1 MTTYLNIGITG
12 LRAAQIGLATTQH
25 NIANVNTVGFSRQET
40 FQSTGF
46 AMNTDEGALG
56 QGVKIETV
64 KRNYNQFLVSQANQ
78 SQSKLSELQTQYANL
93 SQIDNLLADP
103 TAGLA
108 PTLRDFF
115 SGVQQ
120 VAADPSL
127 VSARQAMVA
136 SAQTLSSRFQVI
148 DDRLQA
154 LSGQSNQQVEAA
166 VSKINALSTNIADLN
181 QRIVIAQSAYEQPPN
196 DLLDQRDYLL
206 NEMNKLITVDSS
218 KQHNGTIDVYLKTGH
233 RLVGGD
239 AAAQLFAV
247 PKASDAGKVV
257 VALGVGTD
265 TLEMPDDLMK
275 GGELGAILGFRNG
288 MLDQAS
294 KVLGQVAASVALT
307 VNAQQALGQN
317 LYGQRTGEGDF
328 VNQVFDISPP
338 EVRGNPDNT
347 GTLSAS
353 YLPPTFDQGKLTT
366 ELTGDSYEVRV
377 TATGADISDTRAE
390 IFRQPNGQGQLVTPD
405 SLGVFRFEGLEFQIS
420 VGASVDD
427 SFRINSVGEA
437 AGSIKVNAALA
448 GDPRLLAAAAPVRTA
463 QGNAN
468 QGTMK
473 IELAHVAPGYGVNDI
488 KLSAFVDN
496 TTTPGVVKL
505 ELKVPPSPP
514 DPTVPDVDFTGD
526 WSATY
531 ADGSAVLST
540 GTITGD
546 IPSVNGA
553 SPLRSVVIEGVTF
566 SVSGTVAVG
575 DTFSIQRNTGGV
587 QDSRNILRMADL
599 QTQKTMS
606 DGQETF
612 NTGYAAMVADA
623 GIQTREVK
631 VRLEAQQTFHNQIEA
646 ARDSASGVNLDEEA
660 ANLLKYQQ
668 AYSASAKALQI
679 GVDLFERLLAI
690 R

>member
-25 NIANVNTVGFSRQET
+25 NIANVNTVGFSRQEI

-56 QGVKIETV
+56 QGVKVETV

-154 LSGQSNQQVEAA
+154 LSGQANQQITAA

-338 EVRGNPDNT
+338 EVRGNSNNT
-347 GTLSAS
+347 GTGRLSAS
-353 YLPPTFDQGKLTT
+353 YLAPTFDQGKLTT

-377 TATGADISDTRAE
+377 TATGADI
-390 IFRQPNGQGQLVTPD
+390 FRQPNGQQVTPVVIG
-405 SLGVFRFEGLEFQIS
+405 SSYRFEGLEFQIS
-420 VGASVDD
+420 GTPSVGD

-473 IELAHVAPGYGVNDI
+473 IDLGHVAPGYAVNNI
-488 KLSAFVDN
+488 NLSVNA
-496 TTTPGVVKL
+496 TG
-505 ELKVPPSPP
+505 EL
-514 DPTVPDVDFTGD
+514 TGFAGN

-531 ADGSAVLST
+531 ADGSTVPGT
-540 GTITGD
+540 GN
-546 IPSVNGA
+546 IPSMSGA
-553 SPLRSVVIEGVTF
+553 SPLRSIAIDGVSF
-566 SVSGTVAVG
+566 SVSGTAVEN

-606 DGQETF
+606 GGQETF

>member
-12 LRAAQIGLATTQH
+12 LRAAQIGFATTQH

-40 FQSTGF
+40 YQATGF

-64 KRNYNQFLVSQANQ
+64 KRNYNQFLVSQAQQ

-120 VAADPSL
+120 VASDPSL

-154 LSGQSNQQVEAA
+154 LSGQSNQQIEAA
-166 VSKINALSTNIADLN
+166 VSKINALSNNIADLN

-206 NEMNKLITVDSS
+206 NEMNKLIRVDSS
-218 KQHNGTIDVYLKTGH
+218 KQYDGTIDVYLGTGH

-239 AAAQLFAV
+239 KASELFAV
-247 PKASDAGKVV
+247 PKSSDAGKLV
-257 VALGVGTD
+257 VALGVGDD

-288 MLDQAS
+288 MLDQAT

-307 VNAQQALGQN
+307 VNAQQARGQN
-317 LYGQRTGEGDF
+317 LYGQKTGEGDF
-328 VNQVFDISPP
+328 VDRLFDISPP
-338 EVRGNPDNT
+338 DVRGNSNNSGT
-347 GTLSAS
+347 GRLTATYLS
-353 YLPPTFDQGKLTT
+353 PNFDQGKLTT

-377 TATGADISDTRAE
+377 TATGVD
-390 IFRQPNGQGQLVTPD
+390 IFRQSNGQQVTPVVVGA
-405 SLGVFRFEGLEFQIS
+405 SYQFEGLEFQIS
-420 VGASVDD
+420 GAADVGD
-427 SFRINSVGEA
+427 SFMINSVGEA
-437 AGSIKVNAALA
+437 AASIRVNTAVA
-448 GDPRLLAAAAPVRTA
+448 GDPRLLAAAAPLRTA

-468 QGTMK
+468 QGTMQ
-473 IELAHVAPGYGVNDI
+473 ITLAHVAPGYVPNDVNFTVN
-488 KLSAFVDN
+488 AA
-496 TTTPGVVKL
+496 G
-505 ELKVPPSPP
+505 ELTSG
-514 DPTVPDVDFTGD
+514 FAGN

-531 ADGSAVLST
+531 GDGSVVTST
-540 GTITGD
+540 GN
-546 IPSVNGA
+546 IPGVSGT
-553 SPLRSVVIEGVTF
+553 SPLRSISIEGASF
-566 SVSGTVAVG
+566 SVSGIAVEN
-575 DTFSIQRNTGGV
+575 DTFSIQRNSGGV
-587 QDSRNILRMADL
+587 QDARNFLRMADL

-606 DGQETF
+606 GGLETF
-612 NTGYAAMVADA
+612 NTGYSAMVADA

-631 VRLEAQQTFHNQIEA
+631 VRMEAQETFHTQLEA

-668 AYSASAKALQI
+668 AYQASAKALQI

>member
-40 FQSTGF
+40 YQATGF

-64 KRNYNQFLVSQANQ
+64 KRNYNQFLVSQAQQ

-120 VAADPSL
+120 VASDPSL
-127 VSARQAMVA
+127 VSARQAMVE

-154 LSGQSNQQVEAA
+154 LSGQSNQQIEAA
-166 VSKINALSTNIADLN
+166 VSKINALSNNIADLN

-206 NEMNKLITVDSS
+206 NEMNKLIRVDSS
-218 KQHNGTIDVYLKTGH
+218 KQYDGTIDVYLGTGH

-239 AAAQLFAV
+239 KASELFAV
-247 PKASDAGKVV
+247 PKSSDAGKLV
-257 VALGVGTD
+257 VALGVGDD

-288 MLDQAS
+288 MLDQAT

-317 LYGQRTGEGDF
+317 LYGQKTGEGDF
-328 VNQVFDISPP
+328 VDRLFDISPP
-338 EVRGNPDNT
+338 DVRGNSNNSGT
-347 GTLSAS
+347 GRLTATYLS
-353 YLPPTFDQGKLTT
+353 PNFDQGKLTT

-377 TATGADISDTRAE
+377 TATGVD
-390 IFRQPNGQGQLVTPD
+390 IFRQSNGQQVTPVVVGA
-405 SLGVFRFEGLEFQIS
+405 SYQFEGLEFQIS
-420 VGASVDD
+420 GAADVGD
-427 SFRINSVGEA
+427 SFMINSVGEA
-437 AGSIKVNAALA
+437 AASIRVNTAVA
-448 GDPRLLAAAAPVRTA
+448 GDPRLLAAAAPLRTA

-468 QGTMK
+468 QGTMQ
-473 IELAHVAPGYGVNDI
+473 ITLAHVAPGYVPNDVNFTVN
-488 KLSAFVDN
+488 AA
-496 TTTPGVVKL
+496 G
-505 ELKVPPSPP
+505 ELTSG
-514 DPTVPDVDFTGD
+514 FAGN

-531 ADGSAVLST
+531 GDGSVVTST
-540 GTITGD
+540 GN
-546 IPSVNGA
+546 IPGVNGT
-553 SPLRSVVIEGVTF
+553 SPLRSISIEGASF
-566 SVSGTVAVG
+566 SVSGMAVEN
-575 DTFSIQRNTGGV
+575 DTFSIQRNSGGV
-587 QDSRNILRMADL
+587 QDARNFLRMADL

-606 DGQETF
+606 GGLETF
-612 NTGYAAMVADA
+612 NTGYSAMVADA

-631 VRLEAQQTFHNQIEA
+631 VRMEAQETFHTQLEA

-668 AYSASAKALQI
+668 AYQASAKALQI

>member
-25 NIANVNTVGFSRQET
+25 NIANVNTVGFSRQEI

-46 AMNTDEGALG
+46 AMNTDEGSLG
-56 QGVKIETV
+56 QGVKVETV

-78 SQSKLSELQTQYANL
+78 SQAKLSELQTQYANL

-154 LSGQSNQQVEAA
+154 LSGQANQQITAA
-166 VSKINALSTNIADLN
+166 VSKINALSANIADLN
-181 QRIVIAQSAYEQPPN
+181 QRVVIAQSAYEQPPN
-196 DLLDQRDYLL
+196 DLLDKRDYLL
-206 NEMNKLITVDSS
+206 NELNKLIRVDSS
-218 KQHNGTIDVYLKTGH
+218 KQYDGTVDVYLGTGH

-239 AAAQLFAV
+239 KASELFAV
-247 PKASDAGKVV
+247 PKSSDGGKIV

-288 MLDQAS
+288 MLDQAT

-317 LYGQRTGEGDF
+317 LYGQKTGEGDF
-328 VNQVFDISPP
+328 VDRIFDISPP
-338 EVRGNPDNT
+338 EVRGNSNNT
-347 GTLSAS
+347 GTGRLTAS

-377 TATGADISDTRAE
+377 TATGVDIL
-390 IFRQPNGQGQLVTPD
+390 RQPNGQSITPVLVG
-405 SLGVFRFEGLEFQIS
+405 SSYRFEGLEFQIS
-420 VGASVDD
+420 AGASVGD

-463 QGNAN
+463 QGNSN

-473 IELAHVAPGYGVNDI
+473 IELAHVAPGYAVNNI
-488 KLSAFVDN
+488 SFAVS
-496 TTTPGVVKL
+496 PAG
-505 ELKVPPSPP
+505 EL
-514 DPTVPDVDFTGD
+514 TGFAGN

-531 ADGSAVLST
+531 ADGITVPVT
-540 GTITGD
+540 GTSTGD
-546 IPSVNGA
+546 IPSVNGT
-553 SPLRSVVIEGVTF
+553 SPLRSLEIDGVTF
-566 SVSGTVAVG
+566 SVSGTAAAN
-575 DTFSIQRNTGGV
+575 DTFAIQRNTGGV
-587 QDSRNILRMADL
+587 QDGRNILRMADL

-606 DGQETF
+606 GGLETF
-612 NTGYAAMVADA
+612 NTAYSAMVADA

-631 VRLEAQQTFHNQIEA
+631 VRFEAQQTFHNQIEA

>member
-12 LRAAQIGLATTQH
+12 LRAAQVGLATTQH
-25 NIANVNTVGFSRQET
+25 NIANVNTAGFSRQEVFT
-40 FQSTGF
+40 ATGF
-46 AMNTDEGALG
+46 AQNSDEGALG
-56 QGVKIETV
+56 QGVKVETIR
-64 KRNYNQFLVSQANQ
+64 RNYNEFLVGQSRQ

-108 PTLRDFF
+108 PPLRDFF
-115 SGVQQ
+115 KGAQQ

-136 SAQTLSSRFQVI
+136 SAQTLASRFQVI

-154 LSGQSNQQVEAA
+154 LSGQSNQQIEAA

-181 QRIVIAQSAYEQPPN
+181 QRVVIAQSAYDQPPN
-196 DLLDQRDYLL
+196 DLLDQRDNLL
-206 NEMNKLITVDSS
+206 NELNKLVRVDVS
-218 KQHNGTIDVYLKTGH
+218 KQYNGTVDVYLGTGH

-239 AAAQLFAV
+239 KASQLFAI
-247 PKASDAGKVV
+247 PKASDGGKLV
-257 VALGVGTD
+257 VALGIGD
-265 TLEMPDDLMK
+265 EKLEMPDDLMK

-288 MLDQAS
+288 MLEQAG

-317 LYGQRTGEGDF
+317 LHGQKTGEGDF
-328 VNQVFDISPP
+328 VDRVFDISPP
-338 EVRGNPDNT
+338 EVRGNFNNT
-347 GTLSAS
+347 GSGRLVAS
-353 YLPPTFDQGKLTT
+353 YLPPDFQQGQLTT
-366 ELTGDSYEVRV
+366 ALTGDSYEVRI
-377 TATGADISDTRAE
+377 ASTGPE
-390 IFRQPNGQGQLVTPD
+390 IFRQPNGQQITPVVV
-405 SLGVFRFEGLEFQIS
+405 SPTVYRFEGLEFQIS
-420 VGASVDD
+420 GTADVGD
-427 SFRINSVGEA
+427 SFRINSVAEA
-437 AGSIKVNAALA
+437 SGSIKVNAALA
-448 GDPRLLAAAAPVRTA
+448 GDPRLLAAAAPVRTS
-463 QGNAN
+463 QSNTN

-473 IELAHVAPGYGVNDI
+473 IELAHVAPGYAVNNI
-488 KLSAFVDN
+488 NLSVNA
-496 TTTPGVVKL
+496 TG
-505 ELKVPPSPP
+505 ELVG
-514 DPTVPDVDFTGD
+514 FAGN

-531 ADGSAVLST
+531 ADGSTVPAGTGNIPTLS
-540 GTITGD
+540 
-546 IPSVNGA
+546 GA
-553 SPLRSVVIEGVTF
+553 SPLRSFAVDGVTF
-566 SVSGTVAVG
+566 SVSGTAAEN
-575 DTFSIQRNTGGV
+575 DAFSIQRNSGGV
-587 QDSRNILRMADL
+587 QDGRNILRMADL

-606 DGQETF
+606 EGKETF

>member
-40 FQSTGF
+40 YQATGF

-64 KRNYNQFLVSQANQ
+64 KRNYNQFLVSQAQQ

-120 VAADPSL
+120 VASDPSL

-154 LSGQSNQQVEAA
+154 LSGQSNQQIEAA
-166 VSKINALSTNIADLN
+166 VSKINALSNNIADLN

-206 NEMNKLITVDSS
+206 NEMNKLIRVDSS
-218 KQHNGTIDVYLKTGH
+218 KQYDGTIDVYLGTGH

-239 AAAQLFAV
+239 KASELFAV
-247 PKASDAGKVV
+247 PKSSDAGKLV
-257 VALGVGTD
+257 VALGVGDD

-288 MLDQAS
+288 MLDQAT

-317 LYGQRTGEGDF
+317 LYGQKTGEGDF
-328 VNQVFDISPP
+328 VDRLFDISPP
-338 EVRGNPDNT
+338 DVRGNSNNSGT
-347 GTLSAS
+347 GRLTATYLS
-353 YLPPTFDQGKLTT
+353 PNFDQGKLTT

-377 TATGADISDTRAE
+377 TATGVD
-390 IFRQPNGQGQLVTPD
+390 IFRQSNGQQVTPVVVGA
-405 SLGVFRFEGLEFQIS
+405 SYQFEGLEFQIS
-420 VGASVDD
+420 GAADVGD
-427 SFRINSVGEA
+427 SFMINSVGEA
-437 AGSIKVNAALA
+437 AASIRVNTAVA
-448 GDPRLLAAAAPVRTA
+448 GDPRLLAAAAPLRTA

-468 QGTMK
+468 QGTMQ
-473 IELAHVAPGYGVNDI
+473 ITLAHVAPGYVPNDVNFTVN
-488 KLSAFVDN
+488 AA
-496 TTTPGVVKL
+496 G
-505 ELKVPPSPP
+505 ELTSG
-514 DPTVPDVDFTGD
+514 FAGN

-531 ADGSAVLST
+531 GDGSVVTST
-540 GTITGD
+540 GN
-546 IPSVNGA
+546 IPGVSGT
-553 SPLRSVVIEGVTF
+553 SPLRSISIEGASF
-566 SVSGTVAVG
+566 SVSGIAVEN
-575 DTFSIQRNTGGV
+575 DTFSIQRNSGGV
-587 QDSRNILRMADL
+587 QDARNFLRMADL

-606 DGQETF
+606 GGLETF
-612 NTGYAAMVADA
+612 NTRYSAMVADA

-631 VRLEAQQTFHNQIEA
+631 VRMEAQETFHTQLEA

-668 AYSASAKALQI
+668 AYQASAKALQI